1 MAQPELLKKMQTEI
15 NRLGDKLS
23 FETLTKIQI
32 RIQNIRLYYGHL
44 QTIKKFLPKN
54 EYDLVYRVYFIA
66 IAVLYRSLFKGLDR
80 RGKKRIEINAEDL
93 GIKASKDLYDNH
105 LSIINIVD
113 KDLAHL
119 DKNSKSH
126 MILDVQALKEV
137 KSTTMVTSL
146 ISEDRLNTTFDFLNG
161 VLEPAIQE
169 AAAIA
174 SK

>member
-1 MAQPELLKKMQTEI
+1 MDQTELRQSMQTEI
-15 NRLGDKLS
+15 NRIGEELS

-44 QTIKKFLPKN
+44 QKIKKFLPKN
-54 EYDLVYRVYFIA
+54 EHDLVYHVYFIT
-66 IAVLYRSLFKGLDR
+66 IAVLYRSLFKGLDK
-80 RGKKRIEINAEDL
+80 GNKINAENL
-93 GIKASKDLYDNH
+93 GIMANEDLYDNH

-146 ISEDRLNTTFDFLNG
+146 ISEDRLKITFDFLNG

-169 AAAIA
+169 ASAIA